1 MAGIK
6 IKIHPLFYPVLILS
20 LIYKQFFLFLIY
32 VITALL
38 HEFGHLYVAEKNGY
52 SGEKIILSGYGA
64 NLVLDDKGL
73 KTVDQI
79 KIALAGPFFNLIIAL
94 FFIAFWWILPD
105 TYPFT
110 ESIVTASLSFAL
122 INLLPVYPLDGGRVL
137 QSLLTLLI
145 GDKSKKVVKILGIIF
160 TVLLSALFI
169 LSLFNTPNYTL
180 LIFTAFLVVDLIFT
194 KNQSRLV
201 KIKFML
207 SSGMLRGGFVKRIA
221 VDSSVTVKRLI
232 SLLSTDN
239 FNEVE
244 VYKGES
250 LIKRLNPFEVGC
262 LIENS
267 DIYFTLEKAIATLK
281 NGEK

>member
-1 MAGIK
+1 MASIK
-6 IKIHPLFYPVLILS
+6 IKIHPLFYLVLVLS

-52 SGEKIILSGYGA
+52 RGEKIILSGYGA
-64 NLVLDDKGL
+64 NLVLDIKGL

-110 ESIVTASLSFAL
+110 ESIVTVSLTFAL
-122 INLLPVYPLDGGRVL
+122 INLIPVYPLDGGRVL
-137 QSLLTLLI
+137 DSLLTLLI
-145 GDKSKKVVKILGIIF
+145 GEKSKKVVKILGFIF
-160 TVLLSALFI
+160 VGILTVLFV
-169 LSLFNTPNYTL
+169 LSLFNKPNYTL
-180 LIFTAFLVVDLIFT
+180 IIFIAFLTVDLIFS
-194 KNQSRLV
+194 KMESRLV

-207 SSGMLRGGFVKRIA
+207 SSGMMRGGAVKKIA

-232 SLLSTDN
+232 SLLSTES

-244 VYKGES
+244 IYENDR
-250 LIKRLNPFEVGC
+250 LLKRLNPFEVNF

-267 DIYFTLEKAIATLK
+267 DIYFTLKKAIAHLK
-281 NGEK
+281 N

>member
-1 MAGIK
+1 M
-6 IKIHPLFYPVLILS
+6 
-20 LIYKQFFLFLIY
+20 
-32 VITALL
+32 
-38 HEFGHLYVAEKNGY
+38 AEKNGY